1 MLWIDLKYVSLLS
14 YKLRNFKQKSQNY
27 WNFSCP
33 ICGDSKK
40 DPRKARGYVLLHKNI
55 LMYKCH
61 NCGLS
66 CNFGNLIKRLD
77 GNLYSE
83 YVLERYK
90 ENPSVYVDHTKLPL
104 DILPTPIIE
113 PIDDVMDGAQR
124 IDTLPITHPALS
136 YIVKRKIPREQW
148 NLLYFAPKF
157 KKFTNGIKKQFSNL
171 KDDHPRLII
180 PFFTKDGKCF
190 AFQARAFGDE
200 IPKYY
205 TIKLDENEEKIY
217 GLDRVDFSK
226 RILVVEGP
234 IDSLFIPNCIAVSGA
249 SFDTPTIRT
258 LLTNA
263 TIIMDNEPRNKEIVK
278 QFEGYINS
286 GFTVCI
292 WPDSEEDKDIND
304 MIKSGKSSESILETI
319 NNNTYTGIP
328 AKLRFNNWRKC

>member
-1 MLWIDLKYVSLLS
+1 MLYIDIKYVSLIS

-40 DPRKARGYVLLHKNI
+40 DQRKARGYVLVHKNI

-66 CNFGNLIKRLD
+66 CNFGNLLKRID
-77 GNLYSE
+77 ANLYSD

-90 ENPSVYVDHTKLPL
+90 ESPSKYVDHAKLPV
-104 DILPTPIIE
+104 DIIKPPEVELL
-113 PIDDVMDGAQR
+113 DDVLDGAQR
-124 IDTLPITHPALS
+124 IDTLPITHPALA
-136 YIVKRKIPREQW
+136 YIIKRKIPRDKW
-148 NLLYFAPKF
+148 DLLYFVPKF
-157 KKFTNGIKKQFSNL
+157 KAFANGVKKQFSTL

-180 PFFTKDGKCF
+180 PFFNEHGKVF

-200 IPKYY
+200 MPKYY

-234 IDSLFIPNCIAVSGA
+234 IDSIFLPNCIAVSGA

-263 TIIMDNEPRNKEIVK
+263 TIVMDNEPRNKEIVK

-292 WPDSEEDKDIND
+292 WPDSEESKDIND
-304 MIKSGKSSESILETI
+304 MIKSGKSQEAILETI

-328 AKLRFNNWRKC
+328 AKLRFNTWRKC